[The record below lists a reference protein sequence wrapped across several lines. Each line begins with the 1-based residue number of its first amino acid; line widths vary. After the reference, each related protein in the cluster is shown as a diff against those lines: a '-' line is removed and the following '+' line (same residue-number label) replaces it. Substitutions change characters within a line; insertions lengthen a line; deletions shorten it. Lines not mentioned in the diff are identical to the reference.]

1 MEFALGGWED
11 VEGVYRKP
19 EYFYQE
25 ETAITNIQGENFDKF
40 ITETSDPVFV
50 MVFGPKCGWCK
61 TMMPLWE
68 KFAEEV
74 KEQEAPLVVARM
86 DGFSNMQVVDRY
98 NARPW
103 PSLVLV
109 KEGKYYRMDTD
120 YVRAVTDT
128 QELHDWI
135 NNEEYLEVG
144 DEYSGEDA
152 GYAKFLRLQA
162 AKEKSRKRRQEREAG
177 GEL

>member
-1 MEFALGGWED
+1 
-11 VEGVYRKP
+11 
-19 EYFYQE
+19 
-25 ETAITNIQGENFDKF
+25 
-40 ITETSDPVFV
+40 
-50 MVFGPKCGWCK
+50 
-61 TMMPLWE
+61 
-68 KFAEEV
+68 
-74 KEQEAPLVVARM
+74 
-86 DGFSNMQVVDRY
+86 
-98 NARPW
+98 
-103 PSLVLV
+103 
-109 KEGKYYRMDTD
+109 MDTD